1 MIEFDKLKRIRDLC
15 SHESWNFGYV
25 DSSHSL
31 DQTLYRQGRA
41 EFAQSILELIGK
53 TMNEKLGDVE
63 EDYQSIFNEE
73 EDCDEYQRLLDD
85 GTLVEETN
93 ES

>member
-1 MIEFDKLKRIRDLC
+1 MKEFNKLKRIRDLC
-15 SHESWNFGYV
+15 SHESWNYSLDPNA
-25 DSSHSL
+25 DSS
-31 DQTLYRQGRA
+31 LYLRGRA

-73 EDCDEYQRLLDD
+73 E
-85 GTLVEETN
+85 ETN
-93 ES
+93 E

>member
-1 MIEFDKLKRIRDLC
+1 MKTKEFNKLKRIRDLC
-15 SHESWNFGYV
+15 SHESLLFGRSPNYIRNFGY
-25 DSSHSL
+25 
-31 DQTLYRQGRA
+31 YRQGRA
-41 EFAQSILELIGK
+41 EFAQSILELIGE
-53 TMNEKLGDVE
+53 TMNKKLGDVE

-93 ES
+93 E

>member
-1 MIEFDKLKRIRDLC
+1 MIELDKLKRIRDLC

-25 DSSHSL
+25 DDYD
-31 DQTLYRQGRA
+31 DQKLYRQGRA

-53 TMNEKLGDVE
+53 TMNKKLGDVE

-73 EDCDEYQRLLDD
+73 EDCDE
-85 GTLVEETN
+85 
-93 ES
+93 S